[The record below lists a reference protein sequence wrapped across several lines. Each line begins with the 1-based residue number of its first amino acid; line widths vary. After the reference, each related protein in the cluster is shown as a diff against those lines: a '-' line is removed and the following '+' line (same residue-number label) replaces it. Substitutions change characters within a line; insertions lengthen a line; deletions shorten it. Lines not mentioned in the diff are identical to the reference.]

1 VFEYCIKNIYTG
13 ETEIIRGFDFAD
25 ACYNH
30 KIDAESVDIIWSKLA
45 GEEEMRII

>member
-1 VFEYCIKNIYTG
+1 MFEYCIKNIYTG

-30 KIDAESVDIIWSKLA
+30 KIDAESVDIIRSKLA
-45 GEEEMRII
+45 GEEEIRVI